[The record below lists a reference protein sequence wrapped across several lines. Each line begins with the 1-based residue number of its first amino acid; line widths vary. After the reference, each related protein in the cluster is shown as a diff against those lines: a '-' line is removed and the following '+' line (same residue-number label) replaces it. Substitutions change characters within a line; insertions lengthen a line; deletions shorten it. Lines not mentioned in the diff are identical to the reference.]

1 MKAAIGWSQL
11 RGALLILLALLAATR
26 LCAAEDL
33 ANYPT
38 RPIHI
43 IVPFAPGGASD
54 FAIRLIQPGLEK
66 ALGQQLVIDNRTGA
80 AGNVGMEL
88 AARAAPDGYTLFLG
102 NIGTI
107 AINPHFFPELK
118 VTPQRDFIPISLAAE
133 TPGIV
138 VASEKFPPNSLKE
151 MIAYAKANPG
161 KINYAAAGIST
172 LNTLAMEQFRQRLDL
187 QMTQVP
193 YKGGAG
199 PAIIDLLAGNVDVM
213 FVTLSSAAQFVKAGK
228 LKGFAVTTK
237 ERVESLP
244 NVPTVVELGFPEDVS
259 GSWQGL
265 FAVKGTP
272 APIVAKLHAAVLK
285 AMADPDVRKHMIAA
299 SMVPTS
305 SPTPESFKE
314 FVAAESAKWKK
325 VVEQINAVGKGKAS
339 H

>member
-1 MKAAIGWSQL
+1 MKPANPRSRL
-11 RGALLILLALLAATR
+11 RTSLLALLILCGATGSY
-26 LCAAEDL
+26 ATQDP
-33 ANYPT
+33 ANYPSK
-38 RPIHI
+38 PIHV

-54 FAIRLIQPGLEK
+54 FAIRLIQPGLEQ

-80 AGNVGMEL
+80 AGNVGMEA

-102 NIGTI
+102 NIGTM
-107 AINPHFFPELK
+107 AINPHFFPDLTVVPE
-118 VTPQRDFIPISLAAE
+118 RDFMPISLAAE

-172 LNTLAMEQFRQRLDL
+172 LNTLAMEQFRHRLGL

-213 FVTLSSAAQFVKAGK
+213 FVTLSSAAQFVKDGK
-228 LKGFAVTTK
+228 LKAFAVTTK
-237 ERVESLP
+237 ERIEQLP
-244 NVPTVVELGFPEDVS
+244 EVPTVAELGFPEDVS

-265 FAVKGTP
+265 FAVAKTP
-272 APIVAKLHAAVLK
+272 EPIVTKLHAAVLK

-299 SMVPTS
+299 GMVPTS
-305 SPTPESFKE
+305 SPTSEGFKE
-314 FVAAESAKWKK
+314 FVAAESVKWKL
-325 VVEQINAVGKGKAS
+325 VVEHIKAAANNAKG

>member
-1 MKAAIGWSQL
+1 MTAANSL
-11 RGALLILLALLAATR
+11 RSALLGLLTLVAAAR
-26 LCAAEDL
+26 LCAAED
-33 ANYPT
+33 AASYPT

-54 FAIRLIQPGLEK
+54 FAIRLIQPGLTQ

-80 AGNVGMEL
+80 AGNVGMET
-88 AARAAPDGYTLFLG
+88 ATRAAPDGYTLFFG

-107 AINPHFFPELK
+107 SINPHFFPDLTVVPE
-118 VTPQRDFIPISLAAE
+118 RDFIPISIAAE

-138 VASEKFPPNSLKE
+138 VASEKFPANSLKE

-161 KINYAAAGIST
+161 KINYAAAGVST
-172 LNTLAMEQFRQRLDL
+172 LNTLAMEQFRHRLGL

-199 PAIIDLLAGNVDVM
+199 PAIIDLMAGNVDVM

-228 LKGFAVTTK
+228 LKGLAVTTK

-244 NVPTVVELGFPEDVS
+244 DVPTVVELGFPEDVS

-265 FAVKGTP
+265 FAVAGTP
-272 APIVAKLHAAVLK
+272 QPIVAKLHAAVLK
-285 AMADPDVRKHMIAA
+285 AMADPDVRKHMQAA
-299 SMVPTS
+299 SMLPTS

-314 FVAAESAKWKK
+314 FLAAESAKWKR
-325 VVEQINAVGKGKAS
+325 VVKETGAKS
-339 H
+339 E

>member
-1 MKAAIGWSQL
+1 
-11 RGALLILLALLAATR
+11 
-26 LCAAEDL
+26 
-33 ANYPT
+33 
-38 RPIHI
+38 
-43 IVPFAPGGASD
+43 
-54 FAIRLIQPGLEK
+54 
-66 ALGQQLVIDNRTGA
+66 
-80 AGNVGMEL
+80 MET

-102 NIGTI
+102 NIGTV

-118 VTPQRDFIPISLAAE
+118 VTPERDFIPISLAAE

-138 VASEKFPPNSLKE
+138 VASKKFPPNSLKE

-161 KINYAAAGIST
+161 KVNYAAAGVST
-172 LNTLAMEQFRQRLDL
+172 LNTLAMEQFRHRLGL

-237 ERVESLP
+237 ERVETLP
-244 NVPTVVELGFPEDVS
+244 DVPTVVELGFPEDVS

-265 FAVKGTP
+265 FAVKSTP

-285 AMADPDVRKHMIAA
+285 AMADPEVRKHMIAA

-305 SPTPESFKE
+305 SPTPESFKD
-314 FVAAESAKWKK
+314 FVVA
-325 VVEQINAVGKGKAS
+325 
-339 H
+339 

>member
-1 MKAAIGWSQL
+1 M
-11 RGALLILLALLAATR
+11 
-26 LCAAEDL
+26 
-33 ANYPT
+33 
-38 RPIHI
+38 
-43 IVPFAPGGASD
+43 
-54 FAIRLIQPGLEK
+54 
-66 ALGQQLVIDNRTGA
+66 IDNRTGA

-118 VTPQRDFIPISLAAE
+118 VAPERDFVPISLAAE

-138 VASEKFPPNSLKE
+138 VASERFPPNSLKE
-151 MIAYAKANPG
+151 MIAYARANPG
-161 KINYAAAGIST
+161 KINYAAAGVST
-172 LNTLAMEQFRQRLDL
+172 LNTLAMEQFRHRLGL
-187 QMTQVP
+187 IMTQVP

-244 NVPTVVELGFPEDVS
+244 EIPTVVELGFPEDVS

-265 FAVKGTP
+265 FAVAGTP
-272 APIVAKLHAAVLK
+272 PPIVAKLHAAVLK
-285 AMADPDVRKHMIAA
+285 AMADPDMRKHMIAA

-305 SPTPESFKE
+305 SPTPESFKA
-314 FVAAESAKWKK
+314 FVAAELAKWKT
-325 VVEQINAVGKGKAS
+325 VVEQIKAAGKGS

>member
-1 MKAAIGWSQL
+1 MKAANGWSQL
-11 RGALLILLALLAATR
+11 RGAFLILLGLLAATR
-26 LCAAEDL
+26 LCAAES
-33 ANYPT
+33 AASYPT
-38 RPIHI
+38 KPIHI

-54 FAIRLIQPGLEK
+54 FAIRLIQPGLQQ

-80 AGNVGMEL
+80 AGNVGMET

-107 AINPHFFPELK
+107 AINPHFFPELAVK
-118 VTPQRDFIPISLAAE
+118 PERDFIPISLAAE

-138 VASEKFPPNSLKE
+138 VASKKFPPNSLKD

-161 KINYAAAGIST
+161 KINYAAAGVST
-172 LNTLAMEQFRQRLDL
+172 LNTLAMEQFRHRLGL

-228 LKGFAVTTK
+228 LKAFAVTTK

-244 NVPTVVELGFPEDVS
+244 EVPTVVELGFPQDVS

-265 FAVKGTP
+265 FAVAGTP

-305 SPTPESFKE
+305 SPTPESFKK
-314 FVAAESAKWKK
+314 FVTAESAKWKQ
-325 VVEQINAVGKGKAS
+325 VVEQIKAAEKS
-339 H
+339 KNGH

>member
-1 MKAAIGWSQL
+1 MTAASGWSHL
-11 RGALLILLALLAATR
+11 RGALLCLLTLVAATR
-26 LCAAEDL
+26 LCAAED
-33 ANYPT
+33 ASSYPDK
-38 RPIHI
+38 PIHI

-54 FAIRLIQPGLEK
+54 YAIRLIQPSLEK
-66 ALGQQLVIDNRTGA
+66 TLGQALVIDNRTGA
-80 AGNVGMEL
+80 AGNVGMEA

-102 NIGTI
+102 NIGTV

-118 VTPQRDFIPISLAAE
+118 VAPERDFVPVSLAGE

-138 VASEKFPPNSLKE
+138 VASEKFPPNSLKD

-161 KINYAAAGIST
+161 KINYAAAGVST
-172 LNTLAMEQFRQRLDL
+172 LNTLAMEQFRHRLGL

-228 LKGFAVTTK
+228 LKAFAVTTK

-244 NVPTVVELGFPEDVS
+244 DVPTVVELGFPEDVS

-265 FAVKGTP
+265 FAVAGTP
-272 APIVAKLHAAVLK
+272 QPIVAKLHAAVLK

-305 SPTPESFKE
+305 SPTPGSFKD
-314 FVAAESAKWKK
+314 FVTAESAKWRQ
-325 VVEQINAVGKGKAS
+325 VVEQIKAGENGKS

>member
-1 MKAAIGWSQL
+1 MMTASHL
-11 RGALLILLALLAATR
+11 RSAVYALLTLLTASGFAAAQD
-26 LCAAEDL
+26 AAG
-33 ANYPT
+33 YPT

-43 IVPFAPGGASD
+43 IVPFAPGGACD
-54 FAIRLIQPGLEK
+54 FAIRLIQPAMEK
-66 ALGQQLVIDNRTGA
+66 ALGQTLVVDNRSGA

-107 AINPHFFPELK
+107 AINPYFFPELK
-118 VTPQRDFIPISLAAE
+118 VGPERDFVPVSLAAE

-138 VASEKFPPNSLKE
+138 VASEKFPPNTLKE
-151 MIAYAKANPG
+151 MVAYAKANPG
-161 KINYAAAGIST
+161 KINYAAAGLST
-172 LNTLAMEQFRQRLDL
+172 LNTLAMEQFRHRLGL

-199 PAIIDLLAGNVDVM
+199 PAVVDLLAGNVDVM

-244 NVPTVVELGFPEDVS
+244 DVPSVVELGFPEDVS

-285 AMADPDVRKHMIAA
+285 AMADAEVRQHMIAA

-305 SPTPESFKE
+305 SPTPESFKD

-325 VVEQINAVGKGKAS
+325 VVEQINAAGKIS

>member
-1 MKAAIGWSQL
+1 M
-11 RGALLILLALLAATR
+11 
-26 LCAAEDL
+26 
-33 ANYPT
+33 
-38 RPIHI
+38 
-43 IVPFAPGGASD
+43 
-54 FAIRLIQPGLEK
+54 
-66 ALGQQLVIDNRTGA
+66 IDNRTGA
-80 AGNVGMEL
+80 AGNVGMEV

-118 VTPQRDFIPISLAAE
+118 VKPERDFIPISLAAE

-161 KINYAAAGIST
+161 KINYAAAGVST
-172 LNTLAMEQFRQRLDL
+172 LNTLAMEQFRHRLGL

-244 NVPTVVELGFPEDVS
+244 EVPTVVELGFPEDVS

-265 FAVKGTP
+265 FAVAGTP

-314 FVAAESAKWKK
+314 FVTAESAKWKQ
-325 VVEQINAVGKGKAS
+325 VVEQINAAEKSKNG

>member
-1 MKAAIGWSQL
+1 MKAAIGWSHL
-11 RGALLILLALLAATR
+11 RGALLILLGLLAATR
-26 LCAAEDL
+26 LCAAED
-33 ANYPT
+33 AASYPT

-54 FAIRLIQPGLEK
+54 FAIRLIQPAMEK
-66 ALGQQLVIDNRTGA
+66 ALGQSLVIDNRTGA
-80 AGNVGMEL
+80 AGNVGMET

-107 AINPHFFPELK
+107 AINPHFFSELK
-118 VTPQRDFIPISLAAE
+118 VAPERDFIPISLAAE

-161 KINYAAAGIST
+161 KINYAAAGVST
-172 LNTLAMEQFRQRLDL
+172 LNTLAMEQFRHRLGL

-199 PAIIDLLAGNVDVM
+199 PAIIDLMAGNVDVM

-237 ERVESLP
+237 QRVESLP
-244 NVPTVVELGFPEDVS
+244 DVPTVVELGFPEDVS

-265 FAVKGTP
+265 FAVKGTS
-272 APIVAKLHAAVLK
+272 APIVAKLHAAVLR

-305 SPTPESFKE
+305 SPTPQSFKD
-314 FVAAESAKWKK
+314 FVAAELAKWKK
-325 VVEQINAVGKGKAS
+325 VVEQINAVEKSKS

>member
-1 MKAAIGWSQL
+1 MISRTRATVFCLVALLTLAKAAT
-11 RGALLILLALLAATR
+11 AAT
-26 LCAAEDL
+26 AE
-33 ANYPT
+33 ASYPT
-38 RPIHI
+38 KPIHI

-54 FAIRLIQPGLEK
+54 FAIRLIQPGLQE

-80 AGNVGMEL
+80 AGNVGMEV

-118 VTPQRDFIPISLAAE
+118 VVPERDFIPISLAAE

-138 VASEKFPPNSLKE
+138 IASEKFPANSLKE
-151 MIAYAKANPG
+151 LIAYAKANPG
-161 KINYAAAGIST
+161 KVNYAAAGVST
-172 LNTLAMEQFRQRLDL
+172 LNTLAMEQFRHRLGL

-199 PAIIDLLAGNVDVM
+199 PAILDLMAGNVDVM

-228 LKGFAVTTK
+228 LKGLAVTTA

-244 NVPTVVELGFPEDVS
+244 DVPTVVELGFPEDVS

-265 FAVKGTP
+265 FAVAGTP
-272 APIVAKLHAAVLK
+272 QPIVDKLHAAVLK

-299 SMVPTS
+299 SMTPSS
-305 SPTPESFKE
+305 SPTSENFKA
-314 FVAAESAKWKK
+314 FLADESAKWKK
-325 VVEQINAVGKGKAS
+325 VVEQAGLKQK
-339 H
+339 

>member
-1 MKAAIGWSQL
+1 MTRSLGRNAVL
-11 RGALLILLALLAATR
+11 VLLALLAANGPA
-26 LCAAEDL
+26 AAEDTT
-33 ANYPT
+33 NYPT

-54 FAIRLIQPGLEK
+54 FAIRLIQPAMEK
-66 ALGQQLVIDNRTGA
+66 ALGQTLVIDNRTGA

-88 AARAAPDGYTLFLG
+88 AARATPDGYTLFLG
-102 NIGTI
+102 NIGTV

-118 VTPQRDFIPISLAAE
+118 VAPERDFIPISLAAE

-151 MIAYAKANPG
+151 MIVYAKANPG
-161 KINYAAAGIST
+161 KINYAAAGVST
-172 LNTLAMEQFRQRLDL
+172 LNTLAMEQFRHRLGL

-199 PAIIDLLAGNVDVM
+199 PAVVDLLAGNVDVM

-237 ERVESLP
+237 ERVETLP
-244 NVPTVVELGFPEDVS
+244 DVPSVVELGVPEDVS

-265 FAVKGTP
+265 FAVAGTP
-272 APIVAKLHAAVLK
+272 APIIAKLHAAVLK

-305 SPTPESFKE
+305 SPTPDSFKA
-314 FVAAESAKWKK
+314 FVAAESAKWKT
-325 VVEQINAVGKGKAS
+325 VVEQIKAADKAS

>member
-1 MKAAIGWSQL
+1 MTRSLGRNAVL
-11 RGALLILLALLAATR
+11 VLLALLAANGHA
-26 LCAAEDL
+26 AAEDTT
-33 ANYPT
+33 NYPT
-38 RPIHI
+38 RPVHI

-54 FAIRLIQPGLEK
+54 FAIRLIQPAMEK
-66 ALGQQLVIDNRTGA
+66 ALGQTLVIDNRTGA

-88 AARAAPDGYTLFLG
+88 AARATPDGYTLFLG
-102 NIGTI
+102 NIGTV

-118 VTPQRDFIPISLAAE
+118 VAPERDFIPISLAAE

-151 MIAYAKANPG
+151 MIVYAKANPG
-161 KINYAAAGIST
+161 KINYAAAGVST
-172 LNTLAMEQFRQRLDL
+172 LNTLAMEQFRHRLGL

-199 PAIIDLLAGNVDVM
+199 PAVVDLLAGNVDVM

-237 ERVESLP
+237 ERVETLP
-244 NVPTVVELGFPEDVS
+244 DVPSVVELGFPEDVS

-265 FAVKGTP
+265 FAVAGTP
-272 APIVAKLHAAVLK
+272 ASIIAKLHAAVLK

-305 SPTPESFKE
+305 SPTPDSFKA
-314 FVAAESAKWKK
+314 FVAAESAKWKT
-325 VVEQINAVGKGKAS
+325 VVEQIKAADKAS

>member
-1 MKAAIGWSQL
+1 MMTRWYVHSVTL
-11 RGALLILLALLAATR
+11 ALMALLAASGSA
-26 LCAAEDL
+26 AAED
-33 ANYPT
+33 AASYPT

-54 FAIRLIQPGLEK
+54 FAIRLIQPAMEK
-66 ALGQQLVIDNRTGA
+66 ALGQTLVIDNRTGA
-80 AGNVGMEL
+80 AGNVGMEV

-118 VTPQRDFIPISLAAE
+118 VAPERDFIPISLAAE

-138 VASEKFPPNSLKE
+138 VASEKFRPNSLKE

-161 KINYAAAGIST
+161 KINYAAAGVST
-172 LNTLAMEQFRQRLDL
+172 LNTLAMEQFRHRLGL

-199 PAIIDLLAGNVDVM
+199 PAVVDLLAGNVDVM

-237 ERVESLP
+237 ERVDSLP
-244 NVPTVVELGFPEDVS
+244 DVPSMVELGFPEDVS

-272 APIVAKLHAAVLK
+272 AAIVAKLHAAVLK

-305 SPTPESFKE
+305 SPTPESFKD
-314 FVAAESAKWKK
+314 FVAAESTKWKK
-325 VVEQINAVGKGKAS
+325 VVEQINAAGKIG